1 MNSKNFQTLSLSFT
15 VINSLFISNLHLL
28 GLLVYLSRQIREAF
42 PYLIQSPSP
51 RRYIITETTPLWILS
66 FDKLNAPSN
75 LESFNGGCNN
85 IIFST
90 HFVSIAI
97 RNNCQMHLIKIFINS
112 VGYYP
117 QKFVLVLMLFNSHKW
132 PEKRGEQWNRNLL
145 MILTNWG

>member
-1 MNSKNFQTLSLSFT
+1 MNSKNFETLSLSFT

-28 GLLVYLSRQIREAF
+28 GLLVYLNRQIREAF

-51 RRYIITETTPLWILS
+51 RKYIITETTPLLILS
-66 FDKLNAPSN
+66 FDRLNAPSN
-75 LESFNGGCNN
+75 LKLFNGGCNN

-97 RNNCQMHLIKIFINS
+97 RSNCQMHLIKIFFMNS

-117 QKFVLVLMLFNSHKW
+117 QEFVLVFMLFNIVISDLKKGVND
-132 PEKRGEQWNRNLL
+132 ETE
-145 MILTNWG
+145 IC